1 MSLHLNSKNL
11 LRRAK
16 DALESGVGR
25 TTAITAVSGG
35 VGLLAGKRE
44 DAKKVPI
51 AAVIAGAG
59 LNVVGLHTLGDG
71 AMSGGATLI
80 GYRMGAKWARKA
92 AQKRLAAPPAAGPP
106 LASRQG
112 PRPGKRR

>member
-1 MSLHLNSKNL
+1 MPLHLSSKNL

-16 DALESGVGR
+16 NALESGVGR

-51 AAVIAGAG
+51 AAVVAGAG
-59 LNVVGLHTLGDG
+59 LNLVGLHTLGDG

-92 AQKRLAAPPAAGPP
+92 AQKKMGIPAASPAGRPA
-106 LASRQG
+106 LAQ
-112 PRPGKRR
+112 RPGKRR